1 MVLLAPFALGTG
13 LPVMLFGT
21 LLSLGV
27 AGAIRWINTIARME
41 QYVKMAIG
49 ILFIS
54 VRSFFMGLSLK
65 FY

>member
-1 MVLLAPFALGTG
+1 MVLLAPFALETG

-41 QYVKMAIG
+41 QYVKMAIR

-54 VRSFFMGLSLK
+54 VGSFFMGLSLK

>member
-13 LPVMLFGT
+13 LPVMLFGA

-41 QYVKMAIG
+41 QHVKMAIG

-54 VRSFFMGLSLK
+54 VGSFFMGLSLK

>member
-1 MVLLAPFALGTG
+1 MVLLAPFALGAG
-13 LPVMLFGT
+13 LPVMLFGKR
-21 LLSLGV
+21 LSLCV
-27 AGAIRWINTIARME
+27 DGAARWINTMTRME

-54 VRSFFMGLSLK
+54 VGFFFIGLSRE